1 MHRRQFWAATA
12 LALASITGAHATT
25 LEAST
30 DGNWNVFDIAD
41 VIAADGGLGWID
53 ITDGSALS
61 FSFTVAAGQMGS
73 LTVVDAGFAGDTFN
87 LTLNGSA
94 LAPTSAAVSSFAANT
109 TVFDFD
115 EALANADYS
124 RGVYA
129 LTAGSYTLTGS
140 LASSVFD
147 DLGSPLNS
155 TVGAFKVDVS
165 PVPLP
170 ATALLMLNGLGALA
184 LVMRRRAR

>member
-87 LTLNGSA
+87 LTLNGNA